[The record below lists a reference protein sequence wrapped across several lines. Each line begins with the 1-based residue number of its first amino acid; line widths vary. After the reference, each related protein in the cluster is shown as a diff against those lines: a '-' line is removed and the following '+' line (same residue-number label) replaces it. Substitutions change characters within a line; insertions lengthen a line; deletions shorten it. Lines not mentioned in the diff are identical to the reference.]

1 MHLQILKSNFNLSEQ
16 ESGFQCPQCDQ
27 LFENWFDLVSHC
39 TEHGSACLPNEAGS
53 ADGPRLTKSAE
64 RKVRMH
70 HKCELCYKAFASEE
84 RLQVGEARHDP
95 LGLTCLAGFTCL
107 IRFQSL
113 FYPRPLVIR
122 LGTHRCFLNQSV
134 LVEMHRY
141 VEHLCRLVQDSKF
154 SAQALEVWP

>member
-27 LFENWFDLVSHC
+27 LFENWFDLVGHC

-122 LGTHRCFLNQSV
+122 LGTIAVS
-134 LVEMHRY
+134 
-141 VEHLCRLVQDSKF
+141 
-154 SAQALEVWP
+154 